1 MFRGVREAASLVE
14 QGQFVL
20 AWMIIKRISAI
31 LRHCIVLLAMRAKVK
46 SRHGAAAPPPLRR
59 IRCGRLFHSQVVILC
74 SPQAKLRI
82 QAYVGL
88 IVPKAW
94 IPGSA
99 CGEDRMTGGGLARKL
114 AGLRAAL
121 LNPMP
126 YVRRLARKLYSNAI
140 VFKSRIPR
148 TTPKTTERDYWER
161 RVAAAEEARFAL
173 SEFWRIRRDSS

>member
-1 MFRGVREAASLVE
+1 MDDYQTDQRDFAPLHCAAGDAGESEVSPWS
-14 QGQFVL
+14 G
-20 AWMIIKRISAI
+20 
-31 LRHCIVLLAMRAKVK
+31 
-46 SRHGAAAPPPLRR
+46 GAPAAPSYPLWASVSLSGRHPVFAAGEAQDPSLRGFDCPKSLDSGLGLRR
-59 IRCGRLFHSQVVILC
+59 RQDDGR
-74 SPQAKLRI
+74 
-82 QAYVGL
+82 
-88 IVPKAW
+88 
-94 IPGSA
+94 
-99 CGEDRMTGGGLARKL
+99 GLARKL